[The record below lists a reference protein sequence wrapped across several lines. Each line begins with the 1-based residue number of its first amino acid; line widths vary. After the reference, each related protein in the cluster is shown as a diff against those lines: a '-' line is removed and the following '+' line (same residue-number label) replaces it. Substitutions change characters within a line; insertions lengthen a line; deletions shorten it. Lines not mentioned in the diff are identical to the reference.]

1 MMLLIYFS
9 FTTKSLQ
16 EQNPEP
22 YLIKLYATG
31 KELHANTVGNILQK
45 ASISYTHFAI
55 FHLKGKLSWFA
66 LKSWFPMPSAND
78 NSAWP
83 YVMGIAMI
91 ETCIQGFLNPAES
104 SDYC

>member
-1 MMLLIYFS
+1 MLLIYFS
-9 FTTKSLQ
+9 FTTKCLQ

-78 NSAWP
+78 NSLALHHGHC
-83 YVMGIAMI
+83 YDRNMH
-91 ETCIQGFLNPAES
+91 TGFFKP
-104 SDYC
+104 CRV